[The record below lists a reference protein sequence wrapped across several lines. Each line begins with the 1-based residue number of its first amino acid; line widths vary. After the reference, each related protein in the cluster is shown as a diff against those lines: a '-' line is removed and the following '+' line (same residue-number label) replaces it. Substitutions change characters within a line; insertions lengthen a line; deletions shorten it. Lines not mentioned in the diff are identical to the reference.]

1 MTSETGADL
10 VSVGTTSTTIIP
22 TAENVKRK
30 LYSIRNSST
39 GAQIITIF
47 PANFIPVVA
56 LKGIPLSPGQAYFE
70 SNSEGF
76 ECWQGQVQ
84 AISSAAGGQVSI
96 FER

>member
-1 MTSETGADL
+1 MASETGADL
-10 VSVGTTSTTIIP
+10 ITVNNTTLMILP
-22 TAENVKRK
+22 TASNGRK

-39 GAQIITIF
+39 GAQVITIF
-47 PANFIPVVA
+47 PANNLPAVA
-56 LKGIPLSPGQAYFE
+56 LKGIVLSPGQIYYE

-84 AISSAAGGQVSI
+84 AIGSAVGGQVSI